1 MAMLIRDKQIAKY
14 RDEEKKKPLVWYE
27 IIVDKVSELP
37 TGPIVSDEEI
47 AQGSLAWVVETG
59 DFYGYTSIG
68 QWVNQTQISEEDEAK
83 LTKVLNT
90 NNLQKGD
97 VR

>member
-14 RDEEKKKPLVWYE
+14 RDEEKRKPIVWYE

-37 TGPIVSDEEI
+37 TSPIVSDEEI

-59 DFYGYTSIG
+59 DFYGYTSTG
-68 QWVNQTQISEEDEAK
+68 QWVNQTQMSEEDEAK
-83 LTKVLNT
+83 FTKMLNT
-90 NNLQKGD
+90 NNLQKEG
-97 VR
+97 VK

>member
-1 MAMLIRDKQIAKY
+1 MAMLIRDKQVAKY

-37 TGPIVSDEEI
+37 TSPIVSDEEI
-47 AQGSLAWVVETG
+47 AQGSIAWVVETG
-59 DFYGYTSIG
+59 DFYGYASTG
-68 QWVNQTQISEEDEAK
+68 QWVNQTQMSEEDEAK

>member
-14 RDEEKKKPLVWYE
+14 RDEENKKPLVWYE

-37 TGPIVSDEEI
+37 TSPIASDEEI
-47 AQGSLAWVVETG
+47 AQGSIAWVVETG
-59 DFYGYTSIG
+59 EFYGYTSTG
-68 QWVNQTQISEEDEAK
+68 TWVNQTQMSEEDEAK